1 VILGRHRGI
10 FPLTPDPSKT
20 AHMVWVDAR
29 GNTRGRAP
37 SHPHVARG
45 DGICPSFAR
54 LARCS
59 VRVDT
64 PKSSP
69 GARRRGSSG
78 RHRLRTRSRQGACL
92 CGRGHARR
100 NAAGPCTEEPSGGD
114 AQGSGGLVRR
124 HRAAV
129 PPAIEARSRCSQG
142 AGSRLSRSSRTSRVR
157 ERRCFGRLSGDVLDQ
172 DAWMG
177 GQARVPDRRDLAA
190 SGRSDDPWCPKP
202 QSYHQAIR
210 TLLIAAARRRTPC
223 RRTERCPPIEKMR
236 PRSVVSVCGDPVG
249 IVFPVLAEDYGSEG
263 SLRGLDVVELTPDA
277 RSVLVTA
284 MR

>member
-1 VILGRHRGI
+1 M
-10 FPLTPDPSKT
+10 FP
-20 AHMVWVDAR
+20 
-29 GNTRGRAP
+29 
-37 SHPHVARG
+37 
-45 DGICPSFAR
+45 
-54 LARCS
+54 
-59 VRVDT
+59 
-64 PKSSP
+64 
-69 GARRRGSSG
+69 
-78 RHRLRTRSRQGACL
+78 
-92 CGRGHARR
+92 
-100 NAAGPCTEEPSGGD
+100 
-114 AQGSGGLVRR
+114 
-124 HRAAV
+124 
-129 PPAIEARSRCSQG
+129 G

-236 PRSVVSVCGDPVG
+236 PRSVVSVCGDPVA

-263 SLRGLDVVELTPDA
+263 SLRDLDVVELTPDA